1 MKFNVVTIFPDLIND
16 FINHGLVS
24 KALAK
29 NILEV
34 RTWNPRDFSDN
45 HSGRIDD
52 KPFGGGQGM
61 LLQLEPLIKTI
72 DEIKIHND
80 THVLFVAP
88 HGKVFDQNKA
98 HELKNKKNITI
109 ICGRYEGI
117 DRRVEET
124 SVDEVI
130 SIGDFILNGG
140 ELSALVIIET
150 IARQLKGF
158 IGNEISLQDSF
169 SEGLLEHP
177 QYTRPEKSSYGDV
190 PEVLLSGNHELIKRW
205 KLKESL
211 RLTLQ
216 NRPELLEK
224 KELSD
229 LEMEL
234 LTEIKDE

>member
-1 MKFNVVTIFPDLIND
+1 MIFNVVTIFPDLIND

-29 NILEV
+29 IILEV

-98 HELKNKKNITI
+98 HELKN
-109 ICGRYEGI
+109 
-117 DRRVEET
+117 
-124 SVDEVI
+124 
-130 SIGDFILNGG
+130 
-140 ELSALVIIET
+140 
-150 IARQLKGF
+150 
-158 IGNEISLQDSF
+158 
-169 SEGLLEHP
+169 
-177 QYTRPEKSSYGDV
+177 
-190 PEVLLSGNHELIKRW
+190 
-205 KLKESL
+205 
-211 RLTLQ
+211 
-216 NRPELLEK
+216 
-224 KELSD
+224 
-229 LEMEL
+229 
-234 LTEIKDE
+234 

>member
-34 RTWNPRDFSDN
+34 QTWNPRNFSDN

-61 LLQLEPLIKTI
+61 LLQAEPLIKTI
-72 DEIKIHND
+72 DEIKSHND
-80 THVLFVAP
+80 THVVFVAP
-88 HGKVFDQNKA
+88 HGEVFNQNKA
-98 HELKNKKNITI
+98 NELKDKKDITI

-216 NRPELLEK
+216 NRPELLK
-224 KELSD
+224 MKELSD

-234 LTEIKDE
+234 LNEIKDE